1 MEGGG
6 GGAEGGRCLKGG
18 SQRPHLFCFVL
29 FFGPTFQNLV
39 PDSGLEGSGLWSVE
53 AKERRV
59 SGLAL
64 GSMKGAAAV
73 LFLRTGFQQRSL

>member
-1 MEGGG
+1 MEGWG

-18 SQRPHLFCFVL
+18 SQRPHLFCFVFWSHL
-29 FFGPTFQNLV
+29 QNLV
-39 PDSGLEGSGLWSVE
+39 AHSGLEGSGLWSVE

-73 LFLRTGFQQRSL
+73 LFLKTGFQQGSL

>member
-1 MEGGG
+1 MLVEGWSAERWEGGACRE
-6 GGAEGGRCLKGG
+6 GARG
-18 SQRPHLFCFVL
+18 SACS
-29 FFGPTFQNLV
+29 FGPTFQNPV

-64 GSMKGAAAV
+64 GSMKGAVAV
-73 LFLRTGFQQRSL
+73 LFLKHGFQQGSL